1 MPVKLPKLPI
11 EQSRC
16 PEWEAIAP
24 RSRQYIVLMSA
35 DPLSPH
41 RERFDRSVSVCYNLS
56 AQLSER
62 GVPYDGAVRVGI
74 LTASS
79 EGYDIHRRLG
89 FQDYC
94 QVNVYLGPMDVKS
107 NEEETS

>member
-1 MPVKLPKLPI
+1 MPKLPI
-11 EQSRC
+11 QQSRC

-24 RSRQYIVLMSA
+24 RSRQYKVLMSA
-35 DPLSPH
+35 DSLSPH

-56 AQLSER
+56 ANSVNEEYQ
-62 GVPYDGAVRVGI
+62 YDRAVRVGI
-74 LTASS
+74 LTAPS

-94 QVNVYLGPMDVKS
+94 QVYIYLGPMDMKS

>member
-1 MPVKLPKLPI
+1 MTDLFRSAIICLPN
-11 EQSRC
+11 
-16 PEWEAIAP
+16 
-24 RSRQYIVLMSA
+24 
-35 DPLSPH
+35 
-41 RERFDRSVSVCYNLS
+41 SVNEEY
-56 AQLSER
+56 Q
-62 GVPYDGAVRVGI
+62 YDGAVRVGI

-94 QVNVYLGPMDVKS
+94 QVNVHLGPMDEKS